1 MADAIRLRSPRYRTT
16 KCTATHLSVKMVIN
30 IDGTD
35 RYTIIKD
42 SVANQQNLFEY
53 AELCRDYISINWTGN
68 YNGWSPQAGLDIR
81 TTITYHSGANGT
93 GSAVTT

>member
-1 MADAIRLRSPRYRTT
+1 MAAIRLRSPRYRTT
-16 KCTATHLSVKMVIN
+16 VCTATHLSVKMVVN

-53 AELCRDYISINWTGN
+53 AELCRDYISINWTGS
-68 YNGWSPQAGLDIR
+68 YSGWSP
-81 TTITYHSGANGT
+81 
-93 GSAVTT
+93 